1 MMEVLY
7 FDNHMVVVNKPAGIP
22 TQSEE
27 GDSVEKQARVWAKEK
42 FAKTGDVFLYA
53 LHRLD
58 KPVSGVLLLAKTSKA
73 LERLHE
79 SFRLRHMKKTYIA
92 LVEGCVKQGQ
102 GLLENYLVQ
111 GEFRSLITT
120 DKDPK
125 GKLCRLSYKVLEMD
139 SFYSLLEIDLETGR
153 YHQIRSQLSHLGHP
167 IVGDLKYGA
176 KFIAGRPG
184 HIALHHQRME
194 VPHPTTKKML
204 VFEANPPRNWTE
216 WIRELAVFL

>member
-1 MMEVLY
+1 
-7 FDNHMVVVNKPAGIP
+7 MVVVSKPAGVP

-27 GDSVEKQARVWAKEK
+27 GDSAEKQARAWAKEQ
-42 FAKTGDVFLYA
+42 FAKAGDVFLYA

-79 SFRLRHMKKTYIA
+79 SFRLRQMRKTYVA
-92 LVEGCVKQGQ
+92 LVEGCIKEDLGT
-102 GLLENYLVQ
+102 LENYLVQ
-111 GEFRSLITT
+111 GEFRSLVTT
-120 DKDPK
+120 EKDPK
-125 GKLCRLSYKVLEMD
+125 AKFCRLSYKVLEKD

-176 KFIAGRPG
+176 KFIAGRQS

-194 VPHPTTKKML
+194 VPHPVTKKTL
-204 VFEANPPRNWTE
+204 FFESKPSKEWKE
-216 WIRELAVFL
+216 WIRELAMFL